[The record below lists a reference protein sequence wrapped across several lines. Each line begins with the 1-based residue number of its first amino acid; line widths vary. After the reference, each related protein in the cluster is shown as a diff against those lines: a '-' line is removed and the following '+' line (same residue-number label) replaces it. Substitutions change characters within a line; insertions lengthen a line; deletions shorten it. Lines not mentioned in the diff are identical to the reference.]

1 MKKLKDLVM
10 YVVLACV
17 VLVVCFGMCFI
28 TNKVF
33 AKETHKE
40 PRTVV
45 VTEFELTEKRLTH
58 RKNKERIVEVL
69 NGRAIGSHTFKSEKG
84 SIVTL
89 RKHKYHLGDK
99 LVVYM
104 VYNTHTNYADDVVEM
119 YVNYR

>member
-33 AKETHKE
+33 AKKTHKE
-40 PRTVV
+40 PKTVV

-84 SIVTL
+84 LIVTL
-89 RKHKYHLGDK
+89 RKHRYHLGDK

-104 VYNTHTNYADDVVEM
+104 VYNTHTNYTDDVVEM

>member
-17 VLVVCFGMCFI
+17 VLVVCFGMCSI
-28 TNKVF
+28 
-33 AKETHKE
+33 KE

-45 VTEFELTEKRLTH
+45 VTEFELTGKRLTH

-104 VYNTHTNYADDVVEM
+104 VYNTHTNYTDDVVEM